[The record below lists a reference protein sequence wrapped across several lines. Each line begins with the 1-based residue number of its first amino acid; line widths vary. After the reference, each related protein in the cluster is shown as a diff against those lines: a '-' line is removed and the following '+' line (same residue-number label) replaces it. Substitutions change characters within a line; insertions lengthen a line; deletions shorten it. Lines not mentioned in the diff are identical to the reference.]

1 MENAARA
8 LYISAGVLIAVMI
21 LSLAGVLYSSMQGY
35 VQESNNEIKQ
45 NNISGFNTKYLN
57 YVNYTGGTQQFE
69 LTIQDVVTVASEFGN
84 K

>member
-35 VQESNNEIKQ
+35 VQ
-45 NNISGFNTKYLN
+45 
-57 YVNYTGGTQQFE
+57 
-69 LTIQDVVTVASEFGN
+69 
-84 K
+84 